1 MIAVSKHHVE
11 GSSGLKIWL
20 LALCCAGML
29 FALPAMY
36 VGAKDDREGCDPQ
49 QFTFGPGI
57 QVYLK
62 LLVRLKRATIFDLD
76 DSKSRPL
83 VLGERIPNYYRAW
96 IHPQKSGAVESATAH
111 FPLFAGILLTER
123 SGSISI
129 VRIMYLLIGTV
140 QKLY

>member
-1 MIAVSKHHVE
+1 MMIAVSKHHVE

-96 IHPQKSGAVESATAH
+96 IHPQKAGRLSLQLPT
-111 FPLFAGILLTER
+111 FPCSRGFC
-123 SGSISI
+123 
-129 VRIMYLLIGTV
+129 
-140 QKLY
+140 